1 MIRRAEN
8 RDIPGIMDLLLQ
20 VLTVHHNIRPDYF
33 KPNCR
38 KYTEPE
44 LQAIIADDTRPIF
57 VYDDN
62 GVKGYCFCILQETRN
77 SNALHDMKTL
87 YIDDLC
93 VDETERGQHIGK
105 QLYDYTKEYA
115 KQIGC
120 DNLTLNVW
128 EGNDSARAFYDSQGL
143 KPLKTTM
150 EVKL

>member
-8 RDIPGIMDLLLQ
+8 RDIPRIMDLLLQ

-77 SNALHDMKTL
+77 SNTLHDMKTL

>member
-8 RDIPGIMDLLLQ
+8 RDIPRIMDLLMQ
-20 VLTVHHNIRPDYF
+20 VLTVHHNIRSDYF

-77 SNALHDMKTL
+77 SNTLHDMKTL

-120 DNLTLNVW
+120 NNLTLNVW
-128 EGNDSARAFYDSQGL
+128 EGNDSARAFYDRQGL

-150 EVKL
+150 EVIL